1 MQKILQQP
9 GVRDLL
15 MGNEAIARGAVE
27 AGVQLVAAYPGTPSS
42 EITEVLL
49 QASREAG
56 FYVEWSTNEKV
67 AFEVAA
73 GASMLG
79 GRCLVAMKNA
89 GLNVAMDTFMT
100 LPYGGVKGGLVVV
113 VADDPDA
120 HYSSNEQDTRFAAAY
135 AEIPCLEPENQ
146 QEAKDMTLE
155 AFALSEKLSL
165 PVFLRSVS
173 RISHASGDVLFGEVK
188 QDLNPLAF
196 NKHYQMGYRWNVYGP
211 PGAVYKHQWLHGV
224 LPEAKKLA
232 DDSLFNTLEKP
243 AGARIGIIATG
254 LGGAYAREAAA
265 RLGLMGEV
273 AFLKLGFVYPLP
285 EKLVAEFAE
294 GLDLILMVEEGDPV
308 VEQMVRSWLK
318 EAMPLVKVRGKAYG
332 NLFPP
337 YGELNTDLVTAALAP
352 VFGKEVK
359 ADSKAAV
366 RAEKQALVIPRSS
379 TLCAGCS
386 HLGTYSALKAAL
398 AKFPET
404 SVNIINGDIG
414 CYEQGGYGVFAT
426 GDPASA
432 EASKAYAAATPYDM
446 LDTIYVM
453 GSGISMAHG
462 QSKIGYK
469 DGKLVA
475 VCGDSTFFHA
485 ILPALVNVVY
495 NNSDI
500 TFLIL
505 DNRWTSMTGH
515 QPNPSTGYNAFGEEY
530 PRADIPAIVRAMGVQ
545 FVEECDSYER
555 DTAIDVLYRALD
567 YSGPSVVIM
576 TGECQLQKQRRTKKS
591 LAKTY
596 VSLNECDGCR
606 TCTAVGCPAI
616 KFNTEEKKS
625 GIDSVLCVDCGL
637 CAQVC
642 PQKAIK
648 VRRR

>member
-1 MQKILQQP
+1 MQKILQQG

-42 EITEVLL
+42 EITEVLM

-67 AFEVAA
+67 SFEVAA
-73 GASMLG
+73 GASLLG
-79 GRCLVAMKNA
+79 GRTLVAMKNA

-135 AEIPCLEPENQ
+135 AEIPCFEPENQ
-146 QEAKDMTLE
+146 QEAKDMTRE
-155 AFALSEKLSL
+155 AFALSERLSL

-173 RISHASGDVLFGEVK
+173 RISHASGDVLFGDIRAEK
-188 QDLNPLAF
+188 NALAF

-224 LPEAKKLA
+224 LPKARELAEASSFNALKK
-232 DDSLFNTLEKP
+232 T
-243 AGARIGIIATG
+243 AGAKIGILATG
-254 LGGAYAREAAA
+254 LGCAYAREAAA
-265 RLGLMGEV
+265 RLGILGEV
-273 AFLKLGFVYPLP
+273 AFLKLGFIYPLP
-285 EKLVAEFAE
+285 EQLVAEFAE
-294 GLDLILMVEEGDPV
+294 GLDQILMVEEGDPV
-308 VEQMVRSWLK
+308 VEQMVRSFLK
-318 EAMPLVKVRGKAYG
+318 ETSTQVHILGKAYG

-337 YGELNTDLVTAALAP
+337 YGELNTDIVAAAFAP
-352 VFGKEVK
+352 VFGKEIKPDPK
-359 ADSKAAV
+359 ADI

-398 AKFPET
+398 AKYPDDA
-404 SVNIINGDIG
+404 VHIINGDIG

-426 GDPASA
+426 GDPASN
-432 EASKAYAAATPYDM
+432 EESKGYVAATPYDM

-453 GSGISMAHG
+453 GAGISMAHG
-462 QSKIGYK
+462 QSKIGYTG
-469 DGKLVA
+469 GKLVA

-485 ILPALVNVVY
+485 ILPALMNVVY

-500 TFLIL
+500 TFIIM
-505 DNRWTSMTGH
+505 DNRWTCMTGH
-515 QPNPSTGYNAFGEEY
+515 QPNPNTGVNSFGDEY
-530 PRADIPAIVRAMGVQ
+530 PRADIPAIVRAMGVSSI
-545 FVEECDSYER
+545 EECDSYDREA
-555 DTAIDVLYRALD
+555 AIDSFSRALD
-567 YSGPSVVIM
+567 FKGPSVVIM

-596 VSLNECDGCR
+596 VSLNDCDGCR
-606 TCTAVGCPAI
+606 TCALLGCPGV
-616 KFNTEEKKS
+616 KYNPDEKKS

-642 PQKAIK
+642 PQNAIK